1 VQVQLSPNERRL
13 ELRFNYR
20 AIPWTLSEGMLGD
33 RSFRR
38 RRIIGIR
45 RVIDGLEMRN
55 GTRRVSGASP
65 GRHKQGERETLKY
78 SMSKKIDSHTVGAE
92 ESFGIA
98 VVEKWTRANRRADRR
113 GGRRGSNREH
123 MQICIGY
130 AEEDL
135 MRSFSRLRECER
147 GCA

>member
-1 VQVQLSPNERRL
+1 MDWKYGTGHGGSPELLQAGTGREKEKLWSIPCPRR
-13 ELRFNYR
+13 
-20 AIPWTLSEGMLGD
+20 S
-33 RSFRR
+33 
-38 RRIIGIR
+38 IR
-45 RVIDGLEMRN
+45 V
-55 GTRRVSGASP
+55 
-65 GRHKQGERETLKY
+65 
-78 SMSKKIDSHTVGAE
+78 HTVGAE

-147 GCA
+147 GRA